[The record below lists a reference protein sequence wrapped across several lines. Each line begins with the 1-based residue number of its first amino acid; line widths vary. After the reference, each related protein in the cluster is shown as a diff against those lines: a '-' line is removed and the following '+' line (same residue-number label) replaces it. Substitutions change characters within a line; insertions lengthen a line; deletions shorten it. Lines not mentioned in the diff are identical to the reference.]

1 MGKKNT
7 KHTLRKGLLP
17 AALIVLLLAGLGAGL
32 WFGINALRPAT
43 PEKALADS
51 LEAAW
56 EQQDAERFLEHMIS
70 EESLAGA
77 AAEQTETISDIDGVD
92 SGDLLAAIMSRG
104 KMKLRQSG
112 DGNWQAEFTVPN
124 VEGYLDGVSFDRV
137 ISWELLYQGMTMDI
151 QDGVLDTRSFTVP
164 VQLVSV
170 DGQYYLLAQRE
181 ILDAMY
187 GGMLTFTENAVKAYY
202 TELLDALWEAAEE

>member
-1 MGKKNT
+1 MSRQNA
-7 KHTLRKGLLP
+7 KHTMRKGSLL
-17 AALIVLLLAGLGAGL
+17 AALIVLLLAGLAAGL
-32 WFGINALRPAT
+32 WFGINALRPVT

-56 EQQDAERFLEHMIS
+56 EQQDAESFLERMIS
-70 EESLAGA
+70 EEALLSA
-77 AAEQTETISDIDGVD
+77 AAEQTENTSDIDGAS

-104 KMKLRQSG
+104 KMKLRQDK
-112 DGNWQAEFTVPN
+112 DGSWQAEFTVPN

-137 ISWELLYQGMTMDI
+137 ISWELLYCGMTMDI

-164 VQLVSV
+164 VQFVTV

-181 ILDAMY
+181 VLDAMY

>member
-1 MGKKNT
+1 MSRQNA
-7 KHTLRKGLLP
+7 KHTMRKGSLL
-17 AALIVLLLAGLGAGL
+17 AALIVLLLAGLAAGL
-32 WFGINALRPAT
+32 WFGINALRPVT
-43 PEKALADS
+43 PEKALAGS

-56 EQQDAERFLEHMIS
+56 EQQDAESFLERMIS
-70 EESLAGA
+70 EEALLSA
-77 AAEQTETISDIDGVD
+77 AAEQTENTSDIDGAS

-104 KMKLRQSG
+104 KMKLWQDK

-137 ISWELLYQGMTMDI
+137 ISWELLYRGMTMDI

-164 VQLVSV
+164 VQFVTV

-181 ILDAMY
+181 VLDAMY